1 MQSKQQKKQKCEGP
15 NEKSLGSKI
24 DCLIQSN
31 LKNWEGKERYYD
43 KKTTLKEA
51 NKGIIESFIA
61 NKKRNL
67 MITEINRTVHNGPK
81 FHFRNYHNY

>member
-1 MQSKQQKKQKCEGP
+1 MQSTQKK
-15 NEKSLGSKI
+15 SAAHDTSDTISIGSKI
-24 DCLIQSN
+24 DCLIWSN
-31 LKNWEGKERYYD
+31 LKNWEGKEQYFD
-43 KKTTLKEA
+43 QKTPLKSA

-67 MITEINRTVHNGPK
+67 MITEINRIIHNGPK